1 MLESGLLFN
10 ASELY
15 SVSNR
20 SVDKN
25 KLNNKIAQWMNLEFT
40 TAEGGSPISYSP
52 LLKNI
57 VASLCQAEP
66 EHRALSLEIEDLLR
80 PYQN

>member
-20 SVDKN
+20 SVDKS
-25 KLNNKIAQWMNLEFT
+25 KLNNKIAQWMGLEFT
-40 TAEGGSPISYSP
+40 TGEGNGPVSYSP

-66 EHRALSLEIEDLLR
+66 EQRAISF
-80 PYQN
+80 